1 MSGTRR
7 LDRRPAAA
15 TEALVAVSANLSA
28 IEREAVLVRDSAGVN
43 MSGGGQRQLF
53 WPIVRQ
59 LLWPLRAL
67 CNCRPCAVWV
77 R

>member
-15 TEALVAVSANLSA
+15 TEALVAVSANLST

-43 MSGGGQRQLF
+43 MSAGFIL
-53 WPIVRQ
+53 
-59 LLWPLRAL
+59 
-67 CNCRPCAVWV
+67 
-77 R
+77 